1 MLPGP
6 EGPGGLLCL
15 IVQPALTRQPPCLK
29 LLKILTHITLYIER
43 KKHCLPLFPFCI
55 CITIL
60 THPAVD
66 LKSKETVS
74 CCLNLVGCIKI
85 RAHHVA
91 DLKLRG
97 TIWQLEIMA
106 EWADISAQATVL
118 SRPPQRELLTLI
130 HHLGHQGTVLSK
142 SGHTKVRLFI
152 LIQSLMLFS
161 CFNLI
166 NTLQACVVLDMLQY
180 KNYATF
186 MHIRTKVSCL
196 R

>member
-15 IVQPALTRQPPCLK
+15 IVQPALTPQPPCLK
-29 LLKILTHITLYIER
+29 LLKILTHIPLYIER

-60 THPAVD
+60 THPA
-66 LKSKETVS
+66 
-74 CCLNLVGCIKI
+74 VGCIKI

-106 EWADISAQATVL
+106 EWENISAQATVL

-166 NTLQACVVLDMLQY
+166 NTLQVCVVLDMLQY